1 MDSLDLWDQIPTNE
15 ESEFV
20 APELEP
26 VELNEF
32 VVGDAEQPITF
43 TEQELRQLKSS
54 KKKKKKKDS
63 GSDKKTTTKT
73 TTRTVAIGGST
84 VSASRT
90 STYTKAICYDDAGKE
105 IECETNPIVGAII
118 GGIILLII
126 ICCCI
131 CVATAFCK
139 KKFKCVRIFKCCCGN
154 SCCGQTVGSS
164 DELTHIEHHE
174 EHHEAP
180 IAELQ
185 VIEGTPVEEHH
196 SEKSHHSE
204 EKSHHSEEKSHHSEK
219 EKTESHHSASHHS
232 ESHHSASHHSD

>member
-32 VVGDAEQPITF
+32 VDGDVEQPITF

-73 TTRTVAIGGST
+73 TTRTVAVGGST

-154 SCCGQTVGSS
+154 SCCGQSLGSS